1 MQSTLFS
8 IGNSTKAENFIYTD
22 ASADWKKTV
31 NGRGTGLICIQINE
45 EAPIVEKIELNFPGL
60 KQLINRFELL
70 AIERAKEIAI
80 IEKGLNNIQ
89 IFSDSKVAVG
99 WSKDTKVS
107 WVPRE
112 KNKAGIYLEKE
123 RKNLVK
129 KIKFTR
135 CFKKNEIK

>member
-112 KNKAGIYLEKE
+112 NNKAGVYLEKG
-123 RKNLVK
+123 KLY
-129 KIKFTR
+129 IF
-135 CFKKNEIK
+135 